1 MKKHLMK
8 IIIIITFTLLGVY
21 FLNKQYYY
29 TQVQNNIS
37 ATSTIRDQENQT
49 EKYSQ
54 DEYSQSKN
62 KEIKTEIKYVI
73 KKGDTLW
80 DLAEKYYGSGFEYH
94 KIIEKNPGKTFKF
107 ADGRQGLIY
116 EGTEIII

>member
-29 TQVQNNIS
+29 NQIQNNIS

-49 EKYSQ
+49 EKFSQ
-54 DEYSQSKN
+54 NEYSQSKN

>member
-1 MKKHLMK
+1 MK

-37 ATSTIRDQENQT
+37 ATSTIRGQENQN

-54 DEYSQSKN
+54 NEYSQSKN
-62 KEIKTEIKYVI
+62 NEIKYVI

>member
-1 MKKHLMK
+1 MK

-29 TQVQNNIS
+29 NQIQNNIS